1 MTYFWREYK
10 NFYRL
15 QTDDKKIHEKMR
27 RREGADLCG
36 EGINCNLWIYRL
48 EYTTPR
54 DAKRGIKRI
63 MGTNND
69 LILLT
74 DN

>member
-1 MTYFWREYK
+1 MTYFWCAGNNTYH
-10 NFYRL
+10 L
-15 QTDDKKIHEKMR
+15 QTDDRKIHEKMR

-48 EYTTPR
+48 EYSSPR

-63 MGTNND
+63 MGTSND
-69 LILLT
+69 LILC
-74 DN
+74 